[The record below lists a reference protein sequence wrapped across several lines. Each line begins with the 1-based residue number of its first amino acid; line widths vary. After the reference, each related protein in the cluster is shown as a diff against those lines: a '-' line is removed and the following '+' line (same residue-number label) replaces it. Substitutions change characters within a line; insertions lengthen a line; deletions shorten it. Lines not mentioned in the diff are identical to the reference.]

1 MPAKASE
8 HEVKGQSFPEYFQ
21 IHLSRVLLMLNRLKA
36 VKMFQLF
43 KVFS

>member
-8 HEVKGQSFPEYFQ
+8 HDVKGQSFPEYFLP
-21 IHLSRVLLMLNRLKA
+21 HLSGALLMLNRLEA

>member
-8 HEVKGQSFPEYFQ
+8 HEIKGQSFPEYFQ
-21 IHLSRVLLMLNRLKA
+21 THLSGVLLMLNRLEA
-36 VKMFQLF
+36 VQMFQLF